1 MKPMPAAGWLALVLV
16 VAACTIPPLET
27 PTSRPTAS
35 PSATQTPSP
44 TAEASPSE
52 EPTESASPTPDPAL
66 VPVFTAG
73 EIVAPITDGLRLR
86 RLPGTERAVS
96 VDRLPT
102 GSELTVVLGPIP
114 ADGFG
119 WYLVTDADPDEPEF
133 SEGWIAAGYD
143 PDPFL
148 ASSGRHASP
157 NPYPAGFAET
167 GDAQFGPVGIDDE
180 HYGLRWIAID
190 PVGASCTLD
199 LSMST
204 ASSGPIP
211 AVRVTARGAPVPGQ
225 FFSDFFVD
233 NPALRGQVFVSV
245 TSDCA
250 WALAFVRL
258 APTPTPAP

>member
-1 MKPMPAAGWLALVLV
+1 VKPIPAAGWLGLAIVL
-16 VAACTIPPLET
+16 AACTIPPFET
-27 PTSRPTAS
+27 PTARPTAS
-35 PSATQTPSP
+35 PSPTETATPS
-44 TAEASPSE
+44 AEPSPSE
-52 EPTESASPTPDPAL
+52 EATASASATPDPAL
-66 VPVFTAG
+66 VPLFSAG
-73 EIVAPITDGLRLR
+73 EIVATTTDGLRIR

-102 GSELTVVLGPIP
+102 GAELTVVLGPIP

-119 WYLVTDADPDEPEF
+119 WYLVTDADPAQPEF

-143 PDPFL
+143 PEPFL
-148 ASSGRHASP
+148 ASTGRMTDP

-180 HYGLRWIAID
+180 NYGVRWTALD
-190 PVGASCTLD
+190 PAGGSCTLD
-199 LSMST
+199 VSMST

-233 NPALRGQVFVSV
+233 NAALRGQVFVSV

-250 WALAFVRL
+250 WALTFVRL
-258 APTPTPAP
+258 PPTPTPAP

>member
-1 MKPMPAAGWLALVLV
+1 MKRIPAAGWLAVVLA
-16 VAACTIPPLET
+16 VAACTIPPFET
-27 PTSRPTAS
+27 ATPRPTATPS
-35 PSATQTPSP
+35 PVETPSP
-44 TAEASPSE
+44 TAAASPSE
-52 EPTESASPTPDPAL
+52 EPTASASPTPDPAL
-66 VPVFTAG
+66 VPLFTAG
-73 EIVAPITDGLRLR
+73 EIVVTTTDGLRVR

-102 GSELTVVLGPIP
+102 GAELAVVLGPIP

-119 WYLVTDADPDEPEF
+119 WYLVTDADPGEPEF

-148 ASSGRHASP
+148 TTTGRNADP
-157 NPYPAGFAET
+157 NPYPAGFAHT
-167 GDAQFGPVGIDDE
+167 GDAEFGPVGIDDE
-180 HYGLRWIAID
+180 HYGLRWTALD
-190 PVGASCTLD
+190 PAGGSCTLEVA
-199 LSMST
+199 MST
-204 ASSGPIP
+204 ATSGAIP

-258 APTPTPAP
+258 APTPTPSP